1 MAKIIKNI
9 FFTFLMFFLISQRV
23 YAEQQLSLVR
33 DAEIEDFLYE
43 ISKPIFKSA
52 KLNPNN
58 IKFYIVSD
66 SSINAFVMSGQNIF
80 INTGTLTSFDTPD
93 AILGIIAH
101 ETGHISAG
109 HLARYNSETS
119 SIQDVSIGSI
129 LLGVG
134 ALLAGAPEIGQ
145 AVIFGG
151 LQIGQQSVLQ
161 YTRVQEE
168 EADTLAIQYLNND
181 NLSAS
186 ALLKSLDKFYIDE
199 LQYENEMEYYSTH
212 PLSRNRKQFI
222 ESKLKNDKFSNDKF
236 NSKYGRE
243 FNFIKAKILAY
254 QKRQGQKIDI
264 DFKSDYG
271 KYAEAIIS
279 MNENNTKLALKDIDY
294 LISKYLNNPYFYELK
309 GDIFLKENNVEAALR
324 GYNIADKIL
333 RNNTLMKKMIAFI
346 IIKYEQ
352 NDMYQEAID
361 NLNFVIQADTQDNGS
376 LKLLAEAYFKNNEK
390 AMSYLTLAK
399 YYITVKDDK
408 KVEKYIEM
416 AKKET
421 NNPNILQQI
430 DDLKDVKTK

>member
-1 MAKIIKNI
+1 
-9 FFTFLMFFLISQRV
+9 MFFLISQRV